1 MGDDTHY
8 RIYEAH
14 TSRGMSVSF
23 LIGQS
28 DHCRLGFA
36 TPRHLLITPSGISN
50 ARAQWVLILKIN
62 IAAAREKKLY
72 GFQRKMVFIAF
83 KSYGRRLYPCG
94 LEIGDPN
101 LPVIHNLTPVM

>member
-23 LIGQS
+23 SIGQN

-36 TPRHLLITPSGISN
+36 TPRHLLITPPGISN
-50 ARAQWVLILKIN
+50 VRAQWVLILRIK
-62 IAAAREKKLY
+62 IAAARKKKTVWIPKKD
-72 GFQRKMVFIAF
+72 GFHCLQI
-83 KSYGRRLYPCG
+83 
-94 LEIGDPN
+94 IW
-101 LPVIHNLTPVM
+101 